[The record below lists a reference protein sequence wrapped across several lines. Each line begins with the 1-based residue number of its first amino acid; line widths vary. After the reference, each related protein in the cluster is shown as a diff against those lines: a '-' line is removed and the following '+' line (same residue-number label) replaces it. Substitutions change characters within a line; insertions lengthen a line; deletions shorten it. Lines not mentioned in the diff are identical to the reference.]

1 MHATPGIIINMI
13 IYQFDFVII
22 IINSTYIYNLK
33 KKYEHISFR

>member
-1 MHATPGIIINMI
+1 MI

-33 KKYEHISFR
+33 KEIWTYIFQIELYNLNYII